1 MAAITP
7 ERIVQL
13 KSEVKLECQRRNRTG
28 SVASYGGTAYD
39 YSVQPQT
46 GSRVLKEHYTKNAT
60 PLNAISMSLPTEA
73 GQIKENDIATMEAEV
88 SRLSSI
94 AMTASNGGCR
104 SSCTGLCQ
112 TTCTA
117 NCAND
122 CTGGCQGCGG
132 NCTGGCTGCGSGW
145 VPSVRRIAPLI
156 DL

>member
-73 GQIKENDIATMEAEV
+73 GQIKENDIATMEAGE
-88 SRLSSI
+88 SR
-94 AMTASNGGCR
+94 
-104 SSCTGLCQ
+104 
-112 TTCTA
+112 
-117 NCAND
+117 
-122 CTGGCQGCGG
+122 
-132 NCTGGCTGCGSGW
+132 
-145 VPSVRRIAPLI
+145 V
-156 DL
+156 